1 MIDSSKVYRAKNML
15 VKKLEK
21 PAEDKNGFL
30 SVSVFSEDDREPV
43 SNAKV
48 TISLYEVRG
57 IYEESATAN
66 KIISLITDENGKVPI
81 IELPVIHELGN
92 PEENTDEYHMRVE
105 APGYYTVVVMNIE
118 IFKGTTTAFNVVLT
132 PVVTGETYTEYIII
146 PEKH

>member
-66 KIISLITDENGKVPI
+66 KITSQITDENGKVPI

-132 PVVTGETYTEYIII
+132 PVVTGETYIEYIII

>member
-43 SNAKV
+43 SDAKV

-57 IYEESATAN
+57 IYEESATAH
-66 KIISLITDENGKVPI
+66 KITSQITDENGKVPI

-92 PEENTDEYHMRVE
+92 PAENTDEYHMRVE

-132 PVVTGETYTEYIII
+132 PVITGETYTEYIII